1 MRAILVP
8 LDGSASA
15 EAALPIAL
23 ALVRRDEARLVLA
36 TAIEPPPSVRG
47 GQGALVFDQRLDTE
61 QRAAMRQY
69 LRQVTVR
76 LLGEDG
82 SLPIE
87 ARFLEG
93 PAAATIV
100 QAANESGAEL
110 VVLTS
115 HGRGGAS
122 RLWLGS
128 ITDALVRQL
137 RVPILVLRA
146 DDGTAVAPARGFRRV
161 LVPLDGAPQS
171 EQGIHAA
178 TALAGRDGVHYTLVR
193 VVELLHPLLQTVAS
207 EQDVERDVATQRSEA
222 ERYLADVGARLG
234 AQGLDVRGEVR
245 VSRHAASAIVGVAEE
260 IGADLLSVATHGR
273 GRVGRLLLGSVAD
286 KLLRTAHIPVLVS
299 HVGEED
305 HERRLPTT
313 DDADQG

>member
-146 DDGTAVAPARGFRRV
+146 DDGTAVAPAGGFRRV

-171 EQGIHAA
+171 EQGIRAA

-305 HERRLPTT
+305 HERRLPTR

>member
-61 QRAAMRQY
+61 RRAAMRQY

>member
-61 QRAAMRQY
+61 RRAAMRQY

-146 DDGTAVAPARGFRRV
+146 DDGTAVAPAGGFRRV

-178 TALAGRDGVHYTLVR
+178 TALTGRDGVHYTLVR

-305 HERRLPTT
+305 HERRLPTR

>member
-61 QRAAMRQY
+61 RRAAMRQY

-305 HERRLPTT
+305 HERRLPTR

>member
-61 QRAAMRQY
+61 RRAAMRQY

-305 HERRLPTT
+305 HERRLPTR
-313 DDADQG
+313 DDAEQG

>member
-15 EAALPIAL
+15 EAALPVAL
-23 ALVRRDEARLVLA
+23 ALVRRNDARLVLA

-61 QRAAMRQY
+61 RRAAMRQY

-100 QAANESGAEL
+100 QAAQESGAEL

-115 HGRGGAS
+115 HGHGGAS

-146 DDGTAVAPARGFRRV
+146 DDGTPVPPAGRFRRI

-207 EQDVERDVATQRSEA
+207 EQDVEIDIATQRSEA
-222 ERYLADVGARLG
+222 ERYLADVEARLG
-234 AQGLDVRGEVR
+234 ADGLDVRGEVR
-245 VSRHAASAIVGVAEE
+245 VSRYAAPAIVGVAEE

-273 GRVGRLLLGSVAD
+273 GRAGRLLLGSVAD

-299 HVGEED
+299 HVDEED
-305 HERRLPTT
+305 RRAP
-313 DDADQG
+313 APEGR